1 MLRELS
7 DVRQHAGEYPR
18 RWFADA
24 YFDLIVWND
33 EEGEVFHFQLSYDK
47 RRRERLLEWK
57 SGVGL
62 SHFRV
67 DSAQDRPA
75 RYARTPVLVP
85 EDPDDVSLVA
95 DRFESESGQI
105 DAHIAHMVVT
115 RLRGASGQG

>member
-1 MLRELS
+1 MWRHLGRGTIRDEK
-7 DVRQHAGEYPR
+7 PP
-18 RWFADA
+18 
-24 YFDLIVWND
+24 YFDLIVWTD

-57 SGVGL
+57 KGLGL

-75 RYARTPVLVP
+75 RHARTSILVP

-95 DRFESESGQI
+95 DRFGSECGQI
-105 DAHIAHMVVT
+105 DAHIAHMVVS
-115 RLRGASGQG
+115 RLREVLG